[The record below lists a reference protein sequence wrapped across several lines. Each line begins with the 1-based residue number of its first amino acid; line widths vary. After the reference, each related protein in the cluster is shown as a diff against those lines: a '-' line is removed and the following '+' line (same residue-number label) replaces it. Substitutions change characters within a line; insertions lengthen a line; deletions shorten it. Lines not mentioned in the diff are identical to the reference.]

1 MVQRHDELAQYCIQA
16 ISSAA
21 KELGTEPLRLAQR
34 LDDGRVARLVILL
47 NAALP
52 HLEHP
57 GLRHRIEDLLSD
69 VTGGRMPM
77 SGRPESELDWAL
89 RTLRRRRRI
98 TEDRQAAADMEEPPE
113 A

>member
-1 MVQRHDELAQYCIQA
+1 MAALDDEIAQYCIQA
-16 ISSAA
+16 IATAA
-21 KELGTEPLRLAQR
+21 EELGTDPLRLAKR
-34 LDDGRVARLVILL
+34 LHGAQIARLTILL

-52 HLEHP
+52 HVAHA
-57 GLRHRIEDLLSD
+57 GLRHRIEDLLSE

-89 RTLRRRRRI
+89 QSLRRRRLDQEHRA
-98 TEDRQAAADMEEPPE
+98 TSDVEEAPD